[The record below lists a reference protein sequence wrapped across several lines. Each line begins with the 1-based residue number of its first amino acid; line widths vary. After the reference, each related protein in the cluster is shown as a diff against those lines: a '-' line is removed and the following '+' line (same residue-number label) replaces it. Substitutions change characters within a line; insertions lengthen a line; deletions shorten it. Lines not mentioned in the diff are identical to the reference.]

1 MMEAQGLIKAIQGK
15 GKGRYVLN
23 VSSAVKKDKNIMILS
38 VSRRTDI
45 PAFYAEWFFRRIR
58 EGFLYVRNPMN
69 PRQVS
74 RIALSP
80 EVVDCIV
87 FWSKNP
93 APMLERL
100 DELREYPFY
109 FQFTLTGY
117 GRDIEPG
124 LPDKR
129 KELIGTFQRLSEKAG
144 KERVVWRYDP
154 ILVNDR
160 YTMEYHLKAFEEIV
174 GCLKGYTE
182 KAVISFV
189 DFYAKT
195 LRNTKDL
202 HIKNLSR
209 EEMTEIAK
217 GMSQIANSCGLT
229 VETCAEQI
237 NLQDVGI
244 RHGSCID
251 KKQIEKIA
259 GCSLSAEKD
268 KNQRE
273 ACGCCES
280 IDVGAYNTCGNG
292 CRYCYA
298 NYNGEQVQKCIACY
312 DADSPLL
319 CGRMEP
325 EDRVTDRKVKS
336 LRNPQLSIF

>member
-1 MMEAQGLIKAIQGK
+1 
-15 GKGRYVLN
+15 
-23 VSSAVKKDKNIMILS
+23 MILS

-45 PAFYAEWFFRRIR
+45 PAFYAEWFFQRIR

-74 RIALSP
+74 RIGLSP
-80 EVVDCIV
+80 EVVDCIL

-129 KELIGTFQRLSEKAG
+129 KEVIGTFQKLSEKVG

-154 ILVNDR
+154 ILVNGR
-160 YTMEYHLKAFEEIV
+160 YTIEYHLKAFEEIA

-182 KAVISFV
+182 KVVISFV

-202 HIKNLSR
+202 YIKSLSR
-209 EEMTEIAK
+209 EEMKEIAEE
-217 GMSQIANSCGLT
+217 MAQIAKSCGL
-229 VETCAEQI
+229 VIETCAEQI

-251 KKQIEKIA
+251 KKRIEKIA
-259 GCSLSAEKD
+259 GCSLSVEKD

-280 IDVGAYNTCGNG
+280 IDVGAYNTCRNG

-298 NYNGEQVQKCIACY
+298 NYHEEQVRKCIACY
-312 DADSPLL
+312 DVDSPLL
-319 CGRMEP
+319 CGRIEP
-325 EDRVTDRKVKS
+325 EERVTDRKVRS
-336 LRNPQLSIF
+336 FRNPQLSIF

>member
-1 MMEAQGLIKAIQGK
+1 
-15 GKGRYVLN
+15 
-23 VSSAVKKDKNIMILS
+23 MILS

-45 PAFYAEWFFRRIR
+45 PAFYAEWFFQRIR

-74 RIALSP
+74 RIGLSP
-80 EVVDCIV
+80 EVVDCII

-129 KELIGTFQRLSEKAG
+129 KEVIGTFQKLSEKVG

-154 ILVNDR
+154 ILVNGR
-160 YTMEYHLKAFEEIV
+160 YTIEYHLKAFEEIA

-182 KAVISFV
+182 KVVISFV

-202 HIKNLSR
+202 YIKSLSR
-209 EEMTEIAK
+209 EEMREIAE
-217 GMSQIANSCGLT
+217 GMAQIAKSCGL
-229 VETCAEQI
+229 VIETCAEQI

-251 KKQIEKIA
+251 KKRIEKIA
-259 GCSLSAEKD
+259 GCSLSVEKD

-280 IDVGAYNTCGNG
+280 IDVGAYNTCRNG

-298 NYNGEQVQKCIACY
+298 NYHEEQVRKCIACY
-312 DADSPLL
+312 DVNSPLL
-319 CGRMEP
+319 CGRIEP
-325 EDRVTDRKVKS
+325 EERVTDRKVRAF
-336 LRNPQLSIF
+336 RNPQLSIF

>member
-1 MMEAQGLIKAIQGK
+1 
-15 GKGRYVLN
+15 
-23 VSSAVKKDKNIMILS
+23 MILS

-45 PAFYAEWFFRRIR
+45 PAFYAEWFFQRIR

-74 RIALSP
+74 RIGLSP
-80 EVVDCIV
+80 EVVDCII

-129 KELIGTFQRLSEKAG
+129 KEVIGTFQKLSEKVG

-160 YTMEYHLKAFEEIV
+160 YTMEYHWKAFEEIA

-182 KAVISFV
+182 KVVISFV

-202 HIKNLSR
+202 YIKSLSR
-209 EEMTEIAK
+209 EEMKEIAEE
-217 GMSQIANSCGLT
+217 MAQIAKSCGL
-229 VETCAEQI
+229 VIETCAEQI
-237 NLQDVGI
+237 YLQDAGI

-259 GCSLSAEKD
+259 GCSLSVEKD

-280 IDVGAYNTCGNG
+280 IDVGAYNTCRNG

-298 NYNGEQVQKCIACY
+298 NYHEEQVRKCIACY
-312 DADSPLL
+312 DVNSPLL
-319 CGRMEP
+319 CGRIEP
-325 EDRVTDRKVKS
+325 EERVTDRKVRS
-336 LRNPQLSIF
+336 FRNPQLSIF

>member
-1 MMEAQGLIKAIQGK
+1 
-15 GKGRYVLN
+15 
-23 VSSAVKKDKNIMILS
+23 MILS

-45 PAFYAEWFFRRIR
+45 PAFYAEWFFQRIR

-74 RIALSP
+74 RIGLSP
-80 EVVDCIV
+80 EVVDCII

-129 KELIGTFQRLSEKAG
+129 KEVIGTFQKLSEKVG

-154 ILVNDR
+154 ILVNGR
-160 YTMEYHLKAFEEIV
+160 YTIEYHLKAFEEIA

-182 KAVISFV
+182 KVVISFV

-202 HIKNLSR
+202 YLKSLSR
-209 EEMTEIAK
+209 EEMREIAE
-217 GMSQIANSCGLT
+217 GMAQIAKSCGL
-229 VETCAEQI
+229 VIETCAEQI

-251 KKQIEKIA
+251 KKRIEKIA
-259 GCSLSAEKD
+259 GCSLSVEKD

-280 IDVGAYNTCGNG
+280 IDVGAYNTCRNG

-298 NYNGEQVQKCIACY
+298 NYHEEQVRKCIACY
-312 DADSPLL
+312 DVDSPLL
-319 CGRMEP
+319 CGRIEP
-325 EDRVTDRKVKS
+325 EERVTDRKVRFF
-336 LRNPQLSIF
+336 RNPQLSIF

>member
-1 MMEAQGLIKAIQGK
+1 
-15 GKGRYVLN
+15 
-23 VSSAVKKDKNIMILS
+23 MILS

-45 PAFYAEWFFRRIR
+45 PAFYAEWFFQRIR

-74 RIALSP
+74 RIGLSP
-80 EVVDCIV
+80 EVVDCII

-100 DELREYPFY
+100 DELREYSFY

-129 KELIGTFQRLSEKAG
+129 KEVIGTFQKLSEKVG

-154 ILVNDR
+154 ILVNGR
-160 YTMEYHLKAFEEIV
+160 YTIEYHLKAFEEIA

-182 KAVISFV
+182 KVVISFV

-202 HIKNLSR
+202 YIKSLSR
-209 EEMTEIAK
+209 EEMREIAE
-217 GMSQIANSCGLT
+217 GMAQIAKSCGL
-229 VETCAEQI
+229 VIETCAEQI

-251 KKQIEKIA
+251 KNRIEKIA
-259 GCSLSAEKD
+259 GCSLSVEKD

-280 IDVGAYNTCGNG
+280 IDVGAYNTCRNG

-298 NYNGEQVQKCIACY
+298 NYHEEQVRKCIACY
-312 DADSPLL
+312 DVDSPLL
-319 CGRMEP
+319 CGRIEP
-325 EDRVTDRKVKS
+325 EERVTDRKVRS
-336 LRNPQLSIF
+336 FRNPQLSIF

>member
-1 MMEAQGLIKAIQGK
+1 
-15 GKGRYVLN
+15 
-23 VSSAVKKDKNIMILS
+23 MILS

-45 PAFYAEWFFRRIR
+45 PAFYAEWFFQRIR

-74 RIALSP
+74 RIGLSP
-80 EVVDCIV
+80 EVVDCII

-129 KELIGTFQRLSEKAG
+129 KEVIATFQKLSEKVG

-154 ILVNDR
+154 ILVNGR
-160 YTMEYHLKAFEEIV
+160 YTIEYHLKAFEEIA

-182 KAVISFV
+182 KVVISFV

-202 HIKNLSR
+202 YIKSLSR
-209 EEMTEIAK
+209 EEMREIAE
-217 GMSQIANSCGLT
+217 GMAQIAKSCGL
-229 VETCAEQI
+229 VIETCAEQI

-251 KKQIEKIA
+251 KKRIEKIA
-259 GCSLSAEKD
+259 GCSLSVEKD

-280 IDVGAYNTCGNG
+280 IDVGAYNTCRNG

-298 NYNGEQVQKCIACY
+298 NYHEEQVRKCIACY
-312 DADSPLL
+312 DVNSPLL
-319 CGRMEP
+319 CGRIEP
-325 EDRVTDRKVKS
+325 EERVTDRKVRS
-336 LRNPQLSIF
+336 FRNPQLSIF

>member
-1 MMEAQGLIKAIQGK
+1 
-15 GKGRYVLN
+15 
-23 VSSAVKKDKNIMILS
+23 MILS

-45 PAFYAEWFFRRIR
+45 PAFYAEWFFQRIR

-74 RIALSP
+74 RIGLSP
-80 EVVDCIV
+80 EVVDCII

-129 KELIGTFQRLSEKAG
+129 KEVIGTFQKLSEKVG

-154 ILVNDR
+154 ILVNGR
-160 YTMEYHLKAFEEIV
+160 YTIEYHLKAFEEIA

-182 KAVISFV
+182 KVVISFV
-189 DFYAKT
+189 DFYVKT

-202 HIKNLSR
+202 YIKSLSR
-209 EEMTEIAK
+209 EEMREIAE
-217 GMSQIANSCGLT
+217 GMAQIAKSCGL
-229 VETCAEQI
+229 VIETCAEQI

-251 KKQIEKIA
+251 KKRIEKIA
-259 GCSLSAEKD
+259 GCSLSVEKD

-280 IDVGAYNTCGNG
+280 IDVGAYNTCRNG

-298 NYNGEQVQKCIACY
+298 NYHEEQVRKCIACY
-312 DADSPLL
+312 DVDSPLL
-319 CGRMEP
+319 CGRIEP
-325 EDRVTDRKVKS
+325 EERVTDRKVRS
-336 LRNPQLSIF
+336 FRNPQLSFF

>member
-1 MMEAQGLIKAIQGK
+1 
-15 GKGRYVLN
+15 
-23 VSSAVKKDKNIMILS
+23 MILS

-45 PAFYAEWFFRRIR
+45 PAFYAEWFFQRIR

-74 RIALSP
+74 RIGLSP
-80 EVVDCIV
+80 EVVDCII

-129 KELIGTFQRLSEKAG
+129 KEVIGTFQKLSEKVG

-160 YTMEYHLKAFEEIV
+160 YTMEYHWKAFEEIA

-182 KAVISFV
+182 KVVISFV

-202 HIKNLSR
+202 YIKSLSR
-209 EEMTEIAK
+209 EEMKEIAEE
-217 GMSQIANSCGLT
+217 MAQIAKSCGL
-229 VETCAEQI
+229 VIETCAEQI

-251 KKQIEKIA
+251 KKRIEKIV
-259 GCSLSAEKD
+259 GCSLSVEKD

-280 IDVGAYNTCGNG
+280 IDVGAYNTCRNG

-298 NYNGEQVQKCIACY
+298 NYHEEQVRKCIACY
-312 DADSPLL
+312 DVNSPLL
-319 CGRMEP
+319 CGRIEP
-325 EDRVTDRKVKS
+325 EERVTDRKVRS
-336 LRNPQLSIF
+336 FRNPQLSIF

>member
-1 MMEAQGLIKAIQGK
+1 
-15 GKGRYVLN
+15 
-23 VSSAVKKDKNIMILS
+23 MILS

-45 PAFYAEWFFRRIR
+45 PAFYAEWFFQRIR

-74 RIALSP
+74 RIGLSP
-80 EVVDCIV
+80 EVVDCII

-129 KELIGTFQRLSEKAG
+129 KEVIGTFQTLSEKVG

-154 ILVNDR
+154 ILVNGR
-160 YTMEYHLKAFEEIV
+160 YTIEYHLKAFEEIA

-182 KAVISFV
+182 KVVISFV

-202 HIKNLSR
+202 YIKSLSR
-209 EEMTEIAK
+209 EEMREIAEE
-217 GMSQIANSCGLT
+217 MAQIAKSCGL
-229 VETCAEQI
+229 VIETCAEQI

-251 KKQIEKIA
+251 KKRIKKIA
-259 GCSLSAEKD
+259 GCSLSVEKD

-280 IDVGAYNTCGNG
+280 IDVGAYNTCRNG

-298 NYNGEQVQKCIACY
+298 NYHEEQVRKCIACY
-312 DADSPLL
+312 DVDSPLL
-319 CGRMEP
+319 CGRIEP
-325 EDRVTDRKVKS
+325 EERVTDRKVRS
-336 LRNPQLSIF
+336 FRNPQLSIF

>member
-1 MMEAQGLIKAIQGK
+1 
-15 GKGRYVLN
+15 
-23 VSSAVKKDKNIMILS
+23 MILS

-45 PAFYAEWFFRRIR
+45 PAFYAEWFFQRIR

-74 RIALSP
+74 RIGLSP
-80 EVVDCIV
+80 EVVDCII

-129 KELIGTFQRLSEKAG
+129 KEVIATFQKLSEKVG

-154 ILVNDR
+154 ILVNGR
-160 YTMEYHLKAFEEIV
+160 YTIEYHLKAFEEIA

-182 KAVISFV
+182 KVVISFV

-202 HIKNLSR
+202 YIKSLSR
-209 EEMTEIAK
+209 EDMREIAE
-217 GMSQIANSCGLT
+217 GMAQIAKSCGL
-229 VETCAEQI
+229 VIETCAEQI

-251 KKQIEKIA
+251 KKRIEKIA
-259 GCSLSAEKD
+259 GCSLSVEKD

-280 IDVGAYNTCGNG
+280 IDVGAYNTCRNG

-298 NYNGEQVQKCIACY
+298 NYHEEQVRKCIACY
-312 DADSPLL
+312 DVDSPLL
-319 CGRMEP
+319 CGRIEP
-325 EDRVTDRKVKS
+325 EERVTDRKVRS
-336 LRNPQLSIF
+336 FRNPQLSIF

>member
-1 MMEAQGLIKAIQGK
+1 
-15 GKGRYVLN
+15 
-23 VSSAVKKDKNIMILS
+23 MILS

-45 PAFYAEWFFRRIR
+45 PAFYAEWFFQRIR

-74 RIALSP
+74 RIGLSP
-80 EVVDCIV
+80 EVVDCII

-129 KELIGTFQRLSEKAG
+129 KEVIGTFQKLSEKVG

-154 ILVNDR
+154 ILVNGR
-160 YTMEYHLKAFEEIV
+160 YTIEYHLKAFEEIA

-182 KAVISFV
+182 KVVISFV

-202 HIKNLSR
+202 YIKSLSR
-209 EEMTEIAK
+209 EEMREIAE
-217 GMSQIANSCGLT
+217 GMAQIAKSCGL
-229 VETCAEQI
+229 VIETCAEQI

-251 KKQIEKIA
+251 KKRIEKIV
-259 GCSLSAEKD
+259 GCSLSVEKD

-280 IDVGAYNTCGNG
+280 IDVGAYNTCRNG

-298 NYNGEQVQKCIACY
+298 NYHEEQVRKCIACY
-312 DADSPLL
+312 DVDSPLL
-319 CGRMEP
+319 CGRIEP
-325 EDRVTDRKVKS
+325 EERVTERKVRS
-336 LRNPQLSIF
+336 FRNPQLSIF

>member
-1 MMEAQGLIKAIQGK
+1 
-15 GKGRYVLN
+15 
-23 VSSAVKKDKNIMILS
+23 MILS

-45 PAFYAEWFFRRIR
+45 PAFYAEWFFQRIR

-74 RIALSP
+74 RIGLSP
-80 EVVDCIV
+80 EVVDCII

-129 KELIGTFQRLSEKAG
+129 KEVIGTFQKLSEKVG

-154 ILVNDR
+154 ILVNGR
-160 YTMEYHLKAFEEIV
+160 YTIEYHLKAFEEIA

-182 KAVISFV
+182 KVVISFV

-202 HIKNLSR
+202 YIKSLSR
-209 EEMTEIAK
+209 EEMKEIAEE
-217 GMSQIANSCGLT
+217 MAQIAKSCGL
-229 VETCAEQI
+229 VIETCAEQI

-259 GCSLSAEKD
+259 GCSLSVEKD

-280 IDVGAYNTCGNG
+280 IDVGAYNTCRNG

-298 NYNGEQVQKCIACY
+298 NYHEEQVRKCIACY
-312 DADSPLL
+312 DVNSPLL
-319 CGRMEP
+319 CGRIEP
-325 EDRVTDRKVKS
+325 KERVTDREVRS
-336 LRNPQLSIF
+336 FRNPQLSIFL

>member
-1 MMEAQGLIKAIQGK
+1 
-15 GKGRYVLN
+15 
-23 VSSAVKKDKNIMILS
+23 MILS

-45 PAFYAEWFFRRIR
+45 PAFYAEWFFQRIR

-74 RIALSP
+74 RIDLSP
-80 EVVDCIV
+80 EVVDCII

-129 KELIGTFQRLSEKAG
+129 KEVIGTFQKLSEKVG
-144 KERVVWRYDP
+144 EERVVWRYDP

-160 YTMEYHLKAFEEIV
+160 YTMEYHWKAFEEIA

-182 KAVISFV
+182 KVIISFV

-202 HIKNLSR
+202 YIKSLSR
-209 EEMTEIAK
+209 EEMKEIAK
-217 GMSQIANSCGLT
+217 EMAQIAKSCGL
-229 VETCAEQI
+229 VIETCAEQI

-244 RHGSCID
+244 QHGSCID

-259 GCSLSAEKD
+259 GCSLSVEKD

-280 IDVGAYNTCGNG
+280 IDVGAYNTCRNG

-298 NYNGEQVQKCIACY
+298 NYHEEQVRKCIACY
-312 DADSPLL
+312 DVDSPLL
-319 CGRMEP
+319 CGRIEP
-325 EDRVTDRKVKS
+325 EERVTDRKARS
-336 LRNPQLSIF
+336 FRNPQLSIF

>member
-1 MMEAQGLIKAIQGK
+1 
-15 GKGRYVLN
+15 
-23 VSSAVKKDKNIMILS
+23 MILS

-45 PAFYAEWFFRRIR
+45 PAFYAEWFFQRIR

-74 RIALSP
+74 RIGLSP
-80 EVVDCIV
+80 EVVDCII

-129 KELIGTFQRLSEKAG
+129 KEVIGTFQKLSEKVG

-154 ILVNDR
+154 ILVNGR
-160 YTMEYHLKAFEEIV
+160 YTIEYHLKAFEEIA

-182 KAVISFV
+182 KVVISFV

-202 HIKNLSR
+202 YIKSLSR
-209 EEMTEIAK
+209 EEMREIAE
-217 GMSQIANSCGLT
+217 GMAQIAKSCGL
-229 VETCAEQI
+229 VIETCAEQI

-251 KKQIEKIA
+251 KKRIEKIA
-259 GCSLSAEKD
+259 GCSLSVEKD

-280 IDVGAYNTCGNG
+280 IDVGAYNTCRNG

-298 NYNGEQVQKCIACY
+298 NYHEEQVRKCIACY
-312 DADSPLL
+312 DVDSPLL
-319 CGRMEP
+319 CGRIEP
-325 EDRVTDRKVKS
+325 EERVTDRKVRS
-336 LRNPQLSIF
+336 FRNTQLSIF

>member
-1 MMEAQGLIKAIQGK
+1 
-15 GKGRYVLN
+15 
-23 VSSAVKKDKNIMILS
+23 MILS

-45 PAFYAEWFFRRIR
+45 PAFYAEWFFQRIR

-74 RIALSP
+74 RIGLSP
-80 EVVDCIV
+80 EVVDCII

-129 KELIGTFQRLSEKAG
+129 KEVIGTFQKLSEKVG
-144 KERVVWRYDP
+144 EERVVWRYDP

-160 YTMEYHLKAFEEIV
+160 YTMEYHWKAFEEIA

-182 KAVISFV
+182 KVVISFV

-202 HIKNLSR
+202 YIKSLSR
-209 EEMTEIAK
+209 EEMREIAE
-217 GMSQIANSCGLT
+217 GMAQIAKSCGL
-229 VETCAEQI
+229 VIETCAEQI

-251 KKQIEKIA
+251 KKRIEKIA
-259 GCSLSAEKD
+259 GCSLSVEKD

-280 IDVGAYNTCGNG
+280 IDVGAYNTCRNG

-298 NYNGEQVQKCIACY
+298 NYHEEQVRKCIACY
-312 DADSPLL
+312 DVDSPLL
-319 CGRMEP
+319 CGRIEP
-325 EDRVTDRKVKS
+325 EERVTERKVRS
-336 LRNPQLSIF
+336 FRNPQLSIF

>member
-1 MMEAQGLIKAIQGK
+1 
-15 GKGRYVLN
+15 
-23 VSSAVKKDKNIMILS
+23 MILS

-45 PAFYAEWFFRRIR
+45 PAFYAEWFFQRIR

-74 RIALSP
+74 RIGLSP
-80 EVVDCIV
+80 EVVDCII

-129 KELIGTFQRLSEKAG
+129 KEVIGTFQKLSEKVG

-154 ILVNDR
+154 ILVNGR
-160 YTMEYHLKAFEEIV
+160 YTIEYHLKAFEEIA

-182 KAVISFV
+182 KVVISFV

-202 HIKNLSR
+202 YIKSLSR
-209 EEMTEIAK
+209 EEMREIAE
-217 GMSQIANSCGLT
+217 GMAQIAKSCGL
-229 VETCAEQI
+229 VIETCAEQI

-251 KKQIEKIA
+251 KRRIEKIV
-259 GCSLSAEKD
+259 GCSLSVEKD

-280 IDVGAYNTCGNG
+280 IDVGAYNTCRNG

-298 NYNGEQVQKCIACY
+298 NYHEEQVRKCIACY
-312 DADSPLL
+312 DVDSPLL
-319 CGRMEP
+319 CGRIEP
-325 EDRVTDRKVKS
+325 EERVTDRKVRS
-336 LRNPQLSIF
+336 FRNPQLSIF

>member
-1 MMEAQGLIKAIQGK
+1 
-15 GKGRYVLN
+15 
-23 VSSAVKKDKNIMILS
+23 MILS

-45 PAFYAEWFFRRIR
+45 PAFYAEWFFQRIR

-74 RIALSP
+74 RIGLSP
-80 EVVDCIV
+80 EVVDCII

-129 KELIGTFQRLSEKAG
+129 KEVIGTFQKLSEKVG

-154 ILVNDR
+154 ILVNGR
-160 YTMEYHLKAFEEIV
+160 YTIEYHLKAFEEIA

-182 KAVISFV
+182 KVVISFV

-202 HIKNLSR
+202 YIKSLSR
-209 EEMTEIAK
+209 EEMREIAE
-217 GMSQIANSCGLT
+217 GMAQIAKSCGL
-229 VETCAEQI
+229 VIETCAEQI

-251 KKQIEKIA
+251 KKRIEKIV
-259 GCSLSAEKD
+259 GCSLSVEKD

-280 IDVGAYNTCGNG
+280 IDVGAYNTCRNG

-298 NYNGEQVQKCIACY
+298 NYHEEQVRKCIACY
-312 DADSPLL
+312 DVNSPLL
-319 CGRMEP
+319 CGRIEP
-325 EDRVTDRKVKS
+325 EERVTDRKVRS
-336 LRNPQLSIF
+336 FRNPQLSIF

>member
-1 MMEAQGLIKAIQGK
+1 
-15 GKGRYVLN
+15 
-23 VSSAVKKDKNIMILS
+23 MILS

-45 PAFYAEWFFRRIR
+45 PAFYAEWFFQRIR

-74 RIALSP
+74 RIGLSP
-80 EVVDCIV
+80 EVVDCII

-129 KELIGTFQRLSEKAG
+129 KEVIGTFQKLSEKVG

-154 ILVNDR
+154 ILVNGR
-160 YTMEYHLKAFEEIV
+160 YTIEYHLKAFEEIA

-182 KAVISFV
+182 KVVISFV

-202 HIKNLSR
+202 YIKSLSR
-209 EEMTEIAK
+209 EEMREIAE
-217 GMSQIANSCGLT
+217 GMAQIAKSCGL
-229 VETCAEQI
+229 VIETCAEQI

-251 KKQIEKIA
+251 KKRIEKIV
-259 GCSLSAEKD
+259 GCSLSVEKD

-280 IDVGAYNTCGNG
+280 IDVGAYNTCRNG

-298 NYNGEQVQKCIACY
+298 NYHEEQVRKCIACY
-312 DADSPLL
+312 DVNSPLL
-319 CGRMEP
+319 CGRIEP
-325 EDRVTDRKVKS
+325 EERVIDRKVRS
-336 LRNPQLSIF
+336 FRNPQLSIF

>member
-1 MMEAQGLIKAIQGK
+1 MYRG
-15 GKGRYVLN
+15 
-23 VSSAVKKDKNIMILS
+23 
-38 VSRRTDI
+38 SRRTDI
-45 PAFYAEWFFRRIR
+45 PAFYAEWFFQRIR

-74 RIALSP
+74 RIGLSP
-80 EVVDCIV
+80 EVVDCII

-129 KELIGTFQRLSEKAG
+129 KEVIGTFQKLSEKVG

-160 YTMEYHLKAFEEIV
+160 YTMEYHWKAFEEIA

-182 KAVISFV
+182 KVVISFV

-202 HIKNLSR
+202 YIKSLSR
-209 EEMTEIAK
+209 EEMKEIAEE
-217 GMSQIANSCGLT
+217 MAQIAKSCGL
-229 VETCAEQI
+229 VIETCAEQI

-280 IDVGAYNTCGNG
+280 IDVGAYNTCRNG

-298 NYNGEQVQKCIACY
+298 NYHEEQVRKCIACY
-312 DADSPLL
+312 DVNSPLL
-319 CGRMEP
+319 CGRIEP
-325 EDRVTDRKVKS
+325 KERVTDREVRS
-336 LRNPQLSIF
+336 FRNPQLSIFL

>member
-1 MMEAQGLIKAIQGK
+1 
-15 GKGRYVLN
+15 
-23 VSSAVKKDKNIMILS
+23 MILS

-45 PAFYAEWFFRRIR
+45 PAFYAEWFFQRIR

-74 RIALSP
+74 RIGLSP
-80 EVVDCIV
+80 EVVDCII

-129 KELIGTFQRLSEKAG
+129 KEVIGTFQKLSEKVG

-160 YTMEYHLKAFEEIV
+160 YTMEYHWKAFEEIA

-182 KAVISFV
+182 KVVISFV

-202 HIKNLSR
+202 YIKSLSR
-209 EEMTEIAK
+209 EEMREIAE
-217 GMSQIANSCGLT
+217 GMAQIAKSCGL
-229 VETCAEQI
+229 VIETCAEQI

-280 IDVGAYNTCGNG
+280 IDVGAYNTCRNG

-298 NYNGEQVQKCIACY
+298 NYHEEQVRKCIACY
-312 DADSPLL
+312 DVDSPLL
-319 CGRMEP
+319 CGRIEP
-325 EDRVTDRKVKS
+325 KERVTDREVRS
-336 LRNPQLSIF
+336 FRNPQLSIFL

>member
-1 MMEAQGLIKAIQGK
+1 
-15 GKGRYVLN
+15 
-23 VSSAVKKDKNIMILS
+23 MILS

-45 PAFYAEWFFRRIR
+45 PAFYAEWFFQRIR

-74 RIALSP
+74 RIGLSP
-80 EVVDCIV
+80 EVVDCII

-129 KELIGTFQRLSEKAG
+129 KEVIGTFQKLSEKVG

-154 ILVNDR
+154 ILVNGR
-160 YTMEYHLKAFEEIV
+160 YTIEYHLKAFEEIA

-182 KAVISFV
+182 KVVISFV
-189 DFYAKT
+189 DFYVKT

-202 HIKNLSR
+202 YIKSLSR
-209 EEMTEIAK
+209 EEMREIAE
-217 GMSQIANSCGLT
+217 GMAQIAKSCGL
-229 VETCAEQI
+229 VIETCAEQI

-251 KKQIEKIA
+251 KKRIEKIA

-280 IDVGAYNTCGNG
+280 IDVGAYNTCRNG

-298 NYNGEQVQKCIACY
+298 NYHEEQVRKCIACY
-312 DADSPLL
+312 DVDSPLL
-319 CGRMEP
+319 CGRIEP
-325 EDRVTDRKVKS
+325 EERVTDRKVRS
-336 LRNPQLSIF
+336 FRNPQLSFF

>member
-229 VETCAEQI
+229 VETCAE
-237 NLQDVGI
+237 
-244 RHGSCID
+244 
-251 KKQIEKIA
+251 
-259 GCSLSAEKD
+259 
-268 KNQRE
+268 
-273 ACGCCES
+273 
-280 IDVGAYNTCGNG
+280 
-292 CRYCYA
+292 
-298 NYNGEQVQKCIACY
+298 
-312 DADSPLL
+312 
-319 CGRMEP
+319 
-325 EDRVTDRKVKS
+325 
-336 LRNPQLSIF
+336 

>member
-1 MMEAQGLIKAIQGK
+1 
-15 GKGRYVLN
+15 
-23 VSSAVKKDKNIMILS
+23 MILS

-45 PAFYAEWFFRRIR
+45 PAFYAEWFFQRIR

-74 RIALSP
+74 RIGLSP
-80 EVVDCIV
+80 EVVDCII

-129 KELIGTFQRLSEKAG
+129 KEVIGTFQKLSEKVG

-154 ILVNDR
+154 ILVNGR
-160 YTMEYHLKAFEEIV
+160 YTIEYHLKAFEEIA

-182 KAVISFV
+182 KVVISFV

-202 HIKNLSR
+202 YIKSLSR
-209 EEMTEIAK
+209 EEMREIAE
-217 GMSQIANSCGLT
+217 GMAQIAKSCGL
-229 VETCAEQI
+229 VIETCAEQI

-251 KKQIEKIA
+251 KNRIEKIA
-259 GCSLSAEKD
+259 GCSLSVEKD

-280 IDVGAYNTCGNG
+280 IDVGAYNTCRNG

-298 NYNGEQVQKCIACY
+298 NYHEEQVRKCIACY
-312 DADSPLL
+312 DVDSPLL
-319 CGRMEP
+319 CGRIEP
-325 EDRVTDRKVKS
+325 EERVTDRKVRS
-336 LRNPQLSIF
+336 FRNPQLSIF

>member
-1 MMEAQGLIKAIQGK
+1 
-15 GKGRYVLN
+15 
-23 VSSAVKKDKNIMILS
+23 MILS

-45 PAFYAEWFFRRIR
+45 PAFYAEWFFQRIR

-74 RIALSP
+74 RIGLSP
-80 EVVDCIV
+80 EVVDCII

-129 KELIGTFQRLSEKAG
+129 KEVIGTFQKLSEKVG

-160 YTMEYHLKAFEEIV
+160 YTMEYHWKAFEEIA

-182 KAVISFV
+182 KVVISFV

-202 HIKNLSR
+202 YIKSLSR
-209 EEMTEIAK
+209 EEMKEIAEE
-217 GMSQIANSCGLT
+217 MAQIAKSCGL
-229 VETCAEQI
+229 VIETCAEQI

-259 GCSLSAEKD
+259 GCSLSVEKD

-280 IDVGAYNTCGNG
+280 IDVGAYNTCRNG

-298 NYNGEQVQKCIACY
+298 NYHEEQVRKCIACY
-312 DADSPLL
+312 DVNSPLL
-319 CGRMEP
+319 CGRIEP
-325 EDRVTDRKVKS
+325 KERVTDREVRS
-336 LRNPQLSIF
+336 FRNPQLSIFL

>member
-1 MMEAQGLIKAIQGK
+1 
-15 GKGRYVLN
+15 
-23 VSSAVKKDKNIMILS
+23 MILS

-45 PAFYAEWFFRRIR
+45 PAFYAEWFFQRIR

-74 RIALSP
+74 RIGLSP
-80 EVVDCIV
+80 EVVDCII

-129 KELIGTFQRLSEKAG
+129 KEVIATFQKLSEKVG

-154 ILVNDR
+154 ILVNGR
-160 YTMEYHLKAFEEIV
+160 YTIEYHLKAFEEIA

-182 KAVISFV
+182 KVVISFV

-202 HIKNLSR
+202 YIKSLSR
-209 EEMTEIAK
+209 EEMREIAE
-217 GMSQIANSCGLT
+217 GMAQIAKSCGL
-229 VETCAEQI
+229 VIETCAEQI

-259 GCSLSAEKD
+259 GCSLSVEKD

-280 IDVGAYNTCGNG
+280 IDVGAYNTCRNG

-298 NYNGEQVQKCIACY
+298 NYHEEQVRKCIACY
-312 DADSPLL
+312 DVDSPLL
-319 CGRMEP
+319 CGRIEP
-325 EDRVTDRKVKS
+325 EERVTDRKVRS
-336 LRNPQLSIF
+336 FRNPQLSIF